1 MNKLDERG
9 LTYKQRVMQI
19 PPVAIVFMFPGIVL
33 FVYVLLFITYSLFP
47 NIQNQ
52 IDMYSFTWA
61 YVVFGFLLVGAIVG
75 MIASRYKRDG
85 IITGGTCDATCGL
98 GKIKDRILGTAP
110 LFGGHVPLQR
120 NWNGA
125 ACQTIP
131 CGFSVIE
138 IKGVTTTFANASS
151 MTATPVYF
159 QLSTATVKTEFTTPN
174 TLVKYYDACTCSARD
189 TGANNYIIDT
199 TTGYKNENGNIIV
212 STEVEGSGG
221 VPEVGTNGTT
231 ITYGKSDLSVKVTTS
246 TDKETVTKVC
256 SMQVT
261 VEIFFVDTL
270 TSVQLNLKELIDS
283 STTGLTPASGSA
295 FTLATPGYVKFSNIK
310 MTSNNNIND
319 LVITMK
325 NDKQTQGALVY
336 SVYDSNYTDKIYMQ
350 SNTFST
356 KVRKA

>member
-9 LTYKQRVMQI
+9 LNRKQQLMQI
-19 PPVAIVFMFPGIVL
+19 PPVAIVFLFPGIVL
-33 FVYVLLFITYSLFP
+33 FVYVLLFIIYWSFP

-52 IDMYSFTWA
+52 IDMYSFTWV

-110 LFGGHVPLQR
+110 LFGGHVPLQK

-125 ACQTIP
+125 ACQIIP

-138 IKGVTTTFANASS
+138 VKNVTFTFANASS
-151 MTATPVYF
+151 INATPVYF
-159 QLSTATVKTEFTTPN
+159 QLSTSTLKTDFSTKDVVKF
-174 TLVKYYDACTCSARD
+174 YDACTCNARD
-189 TGANNYIIDT
+189 TGANNYYIDT

-212 STEVEGSGG
+212 STEVGGSGSS
-221 VPEVGTNGTT
+221 PEVGTNGTT
-231 ITYGKSDLSVKVTTS
+231 ITYGKSDLTVKVTTS
-246 TDKETVTKVC
+246 TDGETVTKIC

-261 VEIFFVDTL
+261 IEIFFVDTL
-270 TSVQLNLKELIDS
+270 TSVTLNTKELIDS
-283 STTGLTPASGSA
+283 ATTELTPPTGSA
-295 FTLATPGYVKFSNIK
+295 FTLASPGNVKFPNIK
-310 MTSNNNIND
+310 MTSNNNINN

-336 SVYDSNYTDKIYMQ
+336 SVYDSLYPDKIYMQ
-350 SNTFST
+350 SNTNST
-356 KVRKA
+356 KVKKA

>member
-1 MNKLDERG
+1 
-9 LTYKQRVMQI
+9 
-19 PPVAIVFMFPGIVL
+19 
-33 FVYVLLFITYSLFP
+33 
-47 NIQNQ
+47 
-52 IDMYSFTWA
+52 MYSCTWA
-61 YVVFGFLLVGAIVG
+61 YEVFGFLLVGAIFR
-75 MIASRYKRDG
+75 MIASQYKSDG
-85 IITGGTCDATCGL
+85 IITGGTCSETCGV
-98 GKIKDRILGTAP
+98 GNIKDRILGTAP

-125 ACQTIP
+125 ACQIIP

-138 IKGVTTTFANASS
+138 IKGMTIPTFANASS
-151 MTATPVYF
+151 ITATPVYF
-159 QLSTATVKTEFTTPN
+159 QLNTPTLKTDFTTSKD
-174 TLVKYYDACTCSARD
+174 LVKYYDACTCSARD

-221 VPEVGTNGTT
+221 TPEVGTNGTT
-231 ITYGKSDLSVKVTTS
+231 ITYGKSDLTVKVTTS

-270 TSVQLNLKELIDS
+270 TSVQLNLKELIDAQ
-283 STTGLTPASGSA
+283 TPVPTPATGSA
-295 FTLATPGYVKFSNIK
+295 FTLGSPGYIKFPNIK

-336 SVYDSNYTDKIYMQ
+336 SVYDSLYPDKIYMQ
-350 SNTFST
+350 SNTNST
-356 KVRKA
+356 KVKKA